1 MLFYGNGI
9 IPIGGIIMWSGTDGD
24 VPTNWALCNGSSG
37 TPTGTQHG
45 SNKKITFHWDS
56 AGLVQ
61 LNSGCEFSAEL

>member
-1 MLFYGNGI
+1 MR
-9 IPIGGIIMWSGTDGD
+9 TT
-24 VPTNWALCNGSSG
+24 PTVSNAAGLNNGSSG

-45 SNKKITFHWDS
+45 STKKITFHWDS